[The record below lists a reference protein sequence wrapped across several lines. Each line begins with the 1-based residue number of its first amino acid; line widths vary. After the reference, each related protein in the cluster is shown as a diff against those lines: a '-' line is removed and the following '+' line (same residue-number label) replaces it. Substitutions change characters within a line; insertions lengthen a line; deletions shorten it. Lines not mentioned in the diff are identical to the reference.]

1 MENGANRTGM
11 GKIEILRRKI
21 EMMLKESQDPYFT
34 QYLRQTADRLHV
46 QEGALDSLNA
56 DLDKN
61 FSLYSQKMQAMRFP
75 QPVGGMPPKPMPPV
89 MGMPPVCPPAGRPVL
104 QEKKQSGGT
113 EFMIAT
119 GILSVIGILF
129 ILAAF
134 VMLGITFM
142 SGLVKG
148 LCLYLIAAVLLL
160 VSELFL
166 NRRLEKISGGITG
179 LGICSLYAA
188 TIINYQYLKNFSST
202 AAIAIT
208 LAVAAGA
215 VVLSRKRDSGIVK
228 VISFLGCYLCLFPI
242 GGLEDSIQLLTV
254 TAILFAVN
262 LMTIVLPVKK
272 SEKAV
277 HMIHMICNTAFTAIL
292 AVTAFKNNIDIRAI
306 LIFILSNVL
315 LLGFIFFKLE
325 RMVWKKQAE
334 GIECSQEENIV
345 IYSTMLFI
353 DMMLFVLYVLELSS
367 FKADGLI
374 LQDYRMWQYIMIG
387 LFGAVQLLIFLLFL
401 KSRLKWISYYALHI
415 LFFVTLVIFSEDVR
429 AGALTMLAMFA
440 ASKILSKISAL
451 KVSEIVITSV
461 TVCYSFLLCVEY
473 DMGILPIWYPAAYAG
488 VFLASIL
495 VLQNYKTFYQS
506 AVTFI
511 LLLITATCLQDTKQ
525 LTPAVN
531 VAILFLLL
539 LLFNNVKRWR
549 GTYLKVYNYGNLA
562 FMLCWYVNA
571 VFYQNYISYT
581 ILTLLGISIF
591 VLAFQKKYYMDFKY
605 KYLYLAVFLTYMT
618 LIFRIGIPALTSGIM
633 MLIAAGSVIAGFALK
648 RKTIRL
654 YGLVLS
660 LAVCVKIMLFDFI
673 GIATVERM
681 LLFFVTG
688 VVILAISCIYAV
700 LEKRAAKQGDNIWT
714 EKK

>member
-46 QEGALDSLNA
+46 QEGALDSLNE

-75 QPVGGMPPKPMPPV
+75 QPVEGMQPKPLP
-89 MGMPPVCPPAGRPVL
+89 PPACLPVSRPVL
-104 QEKKQSGGT
+104 QEQKKSSGRT

-148 LCLYLIAAVLLL
+148 LCLYLIAAVLIL

-166 NRRLEKISGGITG
+166 NKRLEKISGGITG

-188 TIINYQYLKNFSST
+188 TIINYQYLKNFNGI

-215 VVLSRKRDSGIVK
+215 VFLSRKRDSGIVK
-228 VISFLGCYLCLFPI
+228 VISFWGCYLCLFPI

-254 TAILFAVN
+254 TVILFAVN

-272 SEKAV
+272 SEKMV
-277 HMIHMICNTAFTAIL
+277 HMIHMVCNTAFTAIL
-292 AVTAFKNNIDIRAI
+292 AVAAFKSNIDIRAI

-325 RMVWKKQAE
+325 KMVWKKQAE
-334 GIECSQEENIV
+334 GVEGSQEENIV
-345 IYSTMLFI
+345 IYATMLFI
-353 DMMLFVLYVLELSS
+353 DLMLFVLYVLELST
-367 FKADGLI
+367 FKVDGLG
-374 LQDYRMWQYIMIG
+374 LQNYNVWQYIMLG
-387 LFGAVQLLIFLLFL
+387 LFGVVQLLIFLLFL

-415 LFFVTLVIFSEDVR
+415 LLFVTLVIFSEDVQ
-429 AGALTMLAMFA
+429 AGALTMLVLFA
-440 ASKILSKISAL
+440 VSKVLSKISAL

-461 TVCYSFLLCVEY
+461 TVCYCFLLCVEY
-473 DMGILPIWYPAAYAG
+473 DMGILPIWYLAAYAG

-495 VLQNYKTFYQS
+495 VLHKYKTFYQS
-506 AVTFI
+506 AVTI
-511 LLLITATCLQDTKQ
+511 VLLLITVTCLQDTRQ
-525 LTPAVN
+525 LTPAVI

-549 GTYLKVYNYGNLA
+549 GTYIKVYNYGNLA
-562 FMLCWYVNA
+562 LMLCWYVNA
-571 VFYQNYISYT
+571 VFYQDYISYT

-700 LEKRAAKQGDNIWT
+700 LEKRTAKQGDNIWT